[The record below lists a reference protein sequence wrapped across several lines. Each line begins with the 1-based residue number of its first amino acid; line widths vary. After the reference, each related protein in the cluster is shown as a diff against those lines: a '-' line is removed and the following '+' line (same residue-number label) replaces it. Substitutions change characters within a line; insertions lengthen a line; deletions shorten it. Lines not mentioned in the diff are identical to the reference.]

1 MVLLNAT
8 PGKKSYA
15 VTYSSK
21 EDIARRVPDAQNA
34 STIIYRKSEE
44 SARWEG
50 LVLGFEWAKTSCS
63 TTGNSIV
70 DKLCDDLWYLEHMDN
85 PEKFVTVIRKF
96 ELPEGI
102 SPSDWARP
110 GVDPLQMMGLTKKQ

>member
-21 EDIARRVPDAQNA
+21 EDMARRVPEAQNA
-34 STIIYRKSEE
+34 STIVYSKSEKSE
-44 SARWEG
+44 RWSG
-50 LVLGFEWAKTSCS
+50 LVLGFEWAQTSCS
-63 TTGNSIV
+63 TTGNGIV
-70 DKLCDDLWYLEHMDN
+70 DKLCDDLWYLEHMEN
-85 PEKFVTVIRKF
+85 PEKFVTVIHEF

-102 SPSDWARP
+102 SPGDWAKP
-110 GVDPLQMMGLTKKQ
+110 GIDPLQMLGLAKKK